1 MDRIVIGNH
10 AAEVSVSRA
19 YALAGL
25 GALAVG
31 SLFGMLGKIVG
42 WFPAVAALGGAML
55 GGVGIFTAVAW
66 RKAMAPTEEDDLYL
80 PNAQTGALELTFI
93 ATYLRRYLGADVTA
107 YLSGSENVA
116 DVSRWVSGEAEPAP
130 LPAGRLRYG
139 YETIRP
145 IVDRY
150 DGDTAKAWLFGTNP
164 WLRDEAPVYVLRH
177 SDCPEVWQKV
187 VGAAQDF
194 AEFKR

>member
-1 MDRIVIGNH
+1 MR
-10 AAEVSVSRA
+10 
-19 YALAGL
+19 
-25 GALAVG
+25 
-31 SLFGMLGKIVG
+31 
-42 WFPAVAALGGAML
+42 AVAR
-55 GGVGIFTAVAW
+55 
-66 RKAMAPTEEDDLYL
+66 RKISSPTEEENLSL
-80 PNAQTGALELTFI
+80 PSAQAWASELAFI
-93 ATYLRRYLGADVTA
+93 AAYLRRYLGADVTA

-116 DVSRWVSGEAEPAP
+116 DVSRWVSGEEEPSP

-164 WLRDEAPVYVLRH
+164 WLRDEAPAFVLRH
-177 SDCPEVWQKV
+177 GDCPEAWQKV

>member
-1 MDRIVIGNH
+1 MVIGDNS
-10 AAEVSVSRA
+10 AAAVGSKA
-19 YALAGL
+19 FALVGL

-31 SLFGMLGKIVG
+31 ALFGMLGKIVG
-42 WFPAVAALGGAML
+42 WSPVLTALGGAML
-55 GGVGIFTAVAW
+55 GGVGIFTAVAR
-66 RKAMAPTEEDDLYL
+66 RKILDSTEDEDLSL
-80 PNAQTGALELTFI
+80 PNAQTGASELAFI
-93 ATYLRRYLGADVTA
+93 AAYLRRYLGAEVTA

-116 DVSRWVSGEAEPAP
+116 DVSRWVSGEAEPES

-139 YETIRP
+139 YETVRP

-164 WLRDEAPVYVLRH
+164 WLKDEAPAYVLRH
-177 SDCPEVWQKV
+177 SDRPEAWQKV